1 MLYRHFEDKHWIF
14 YLRDEDTLDEGS
26 DDDFFNEDH
35 KTVDTVIE
43 GVNKQIKE
51 EAEKALEENGG
62 KHYCCQW

>member
-1 MLYRHFEDKHWIF
+1 MQIIILHII
-14 YLRDEDTLDEGS
+14 LARDEDTLDEGS

-51 EAEKALEENGG
+51 EAEKALKENEG
-62 KHYCCQW
+62 KYKL

>member
-1 MLYRHFEDKHWIF
+1 M
-14 YLRDEDTLDEGS
+14 DEGS

-51 EAEKALEENGG
+51 RAEKALEENGG
-62 KHYCCQW
+62 KHYCCQGY

>member
-1 MLYRHFEDKHWIF
+1 MQIITLHII
-14 YLRDEDTLDEGS
+14 LARDEDTLDEGS

-51 EAEKALEENGG
+51 EAEKALKENEG
-62 KHYCCQW
+62 KYKL

>member
-1 MLYRHFEDKHWIF
+1 MLHYSHRLLIVQIITLHII
-14 YLRDEDTLDEGS
+14 LTRDEDTLDEGS

-51 EAEKALEENGG
+51 EAEKAVKENEG
-62 KHYCCQW
+62 K